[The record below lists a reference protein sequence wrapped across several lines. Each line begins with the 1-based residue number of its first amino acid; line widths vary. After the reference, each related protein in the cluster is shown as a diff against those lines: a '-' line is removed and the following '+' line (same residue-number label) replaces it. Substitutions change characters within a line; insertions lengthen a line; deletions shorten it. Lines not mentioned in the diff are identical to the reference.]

1 MSSLKPSTIITGF
14 LFSYVSANLF
24 EFEPQRQN
32 RIASCSE
39 VFTAKVVLL
48 SSKLSRNR
56 NGTFSLH
63 ETYYRGYRM
72 FRRNCDT
79 NVSSRLPNAEA

>member
-1 MSSLKPSTIITGF
+1 MSSLKPSTIVTGF

-24 EFEPQRQN
+24 EFEPQRRN

-39 VFTAKVVLL
+39 AFTAKVVLL

-56 NGTFSLH
+56 NGTFPFMKPITEATECFGGIAIQMSL
-63 ETYYRGYRM
+63 
-72 FRRNCDT
+72 
-79 NVSSRLPNAEA
+79 VAL